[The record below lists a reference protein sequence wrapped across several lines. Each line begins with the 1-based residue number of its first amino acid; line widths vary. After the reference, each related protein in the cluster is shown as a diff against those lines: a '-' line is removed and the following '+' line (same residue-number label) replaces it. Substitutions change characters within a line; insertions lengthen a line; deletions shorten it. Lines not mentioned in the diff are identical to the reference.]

1 MPFKDVQLDDV
12 VNPHETFISL
22 AHASRTF
29 VMPPQSEILVPG
41 RLDDLPASVV
51 SINGMLAPR
60 TNLCHRY
67 SVFGDSELVS
77 VADDG
82 TVPVRKVNPSSQP
95 VTIYCRT
102 RLANCEEVDQNIA
115 TFEIAA
121 SDPIGNPSLPD
132 SCSDQFEQCD
142 YSELPDLSESVL
154 SDGDRIKFRNL
165 FKKYRDVFAFPG
177 DQLGRTSLV
186 QHVIDTGDA
195 MPIKQGP
202 YRASPDV
209 KKEIDRQVDEMLEN
223 GIIQESVSPW
233 SSPVV
238 LVKKRDGSYRFCVDF
253 RKLNK
258 VTKLYIAF

>member
-12 VNPHETFISL
+12 VNPHETFISPV
-22 AHASRTF
+22 HASRTF
-29 VMPPQSEILVPG
+29 VIPPQSEILVPG

-67 SVFGDSELVS
+67 CVFGASEFVS

-82 TVPVRKVNPSSQP
+82 TVAVRIVNPSSQP
-95 VTIYCRT
+95 VKIYRRT
-102 RLANCEEVDQNIA
+102 
-115 TFEIAA
+115 
-121 SDPIGNPSLPD
+121 
-132 SCSDQFEQCD
+132 
-142 YSELPDLSESVL
+142 
-154 SDGDRIKFRNL
+154 RNL

-195 MPIKQGP
+195 MPIKQRP
-202 YRASPDV
+202 YRASPYV
-209 KKEIDRQVDEMLEN
+209 KKEIDRQVDEVLEN

-233 SSPVV
+233 STPVV
-238 LVKKRDGSYRFCVDF
+238 LVKKKDGSYRLCVDF

-258 VTKLYIAF
+258 ATKLYSFPMPFESLFLSGFKKWFLANSNAFWLKGKNSFRHTKWSL